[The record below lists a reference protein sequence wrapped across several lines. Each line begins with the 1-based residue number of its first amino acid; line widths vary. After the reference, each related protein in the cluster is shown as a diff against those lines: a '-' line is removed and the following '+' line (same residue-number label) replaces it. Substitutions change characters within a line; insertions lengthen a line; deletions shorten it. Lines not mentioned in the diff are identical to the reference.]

1 MEGKQ
6 AQLNGEA
13 DTLTAFALARLLR
26 PTGGA
31 PLHTQLEAALRRLI
45 RAGEIPTGTAL
56 PGELELAAELH
67 LSRHTVRHALNALA
81 GEGLLQRERGRG
93 TRVLAPGGEA
103 VTERS
108 LAGFYA
114 FAWEVSARGLDQ
126 RSYILSRES
135 VPAPREQ
142 ARHLGLPSGAPVE
155 RIVRLRTAGGE
166 PLVIETAWFPAALA
180 ATLTSAVL
188 EHGSIYDA
196 LERSLGLHIAR
207 AHETIRP
214 VVLSRA
220 LAKLLTLRP
229 GSAAFQVERTT
240 WSERGPI
247 EWHESLVR
255 GDRYLY
261 SVDLPRLEH
270 G

>member
-1 MEGKQ
+1 VEDKG
-6 AQLNGEA
+6 AH
-13 DTLTAFALARLLR
+13 TASEPDVLDARGLANLLR

-45 RAGEIPTGTAL
+45 RSGDLPTGTAL

-67 LSRHTVRHALNALA
+67 LSRHTIRHALTALA

-93 TRVLAPGGEA
+93 TRVVAPAAEA

-126 RSYILSRES
+126 RSYILSRETL
-135 VPAPREQ
+135 PAPRDQ
-142 ARHLGLPSGAPVE
+142 ARHLGVAGGAPLE

-166 PLVIETAWFPAALA
+166 PLVIETAWLPAALA
-180 ATLTSAVL
+180 ASITSEVL
-188 EHGSIYDA
+188 EQGSIYDA
-196 LERSLGLHIAR
+196 LERRLGVRIMR

-220 LAKLLTLRP
+220 LARLLTVRA

-261 SVDLPRLEH
+261 SVDLPRLER
-270 G
+270 